1 MHFSLLPSLKG
12 PQFVRGQLQDITR
25 NSSYRKRTENSSL
38 VILFVGS
45 GRGKKRIPIWCYN
58 LKVNCLHRSSSL
70 SFICALV
77 SSLFLSLL
85 IEILYCSFRLK
96 IKKKNVWSQLES
108 SVYYCVRKT
117 LSFYFFLFFDWNSTQ
132 GIFNFVSQLSN
143 YLGSIPAWG
152 NAWAFGSIW
161 GKNSKKRN
169 MKKRKWKR
177 K

>member
-12 PQFVRGQLQDITR
+12 PQFVRGQLQDIAW
-25 NSSYRKRTENSSL
+25 NSSYRKRIENSSL

-85 IEILYCSFRLK
+85 IDILYCSFRLK
-96 IKKKNVWSQLES
+96 TKKMFDRSWKAVCIIVWEKPFHFIFFSFLTEIARREFS
-108 SVYYCVRKT
+108 T
-117 LSFYFFLFFDWNSTQ
+117 LWA
-132 GIFNFVSQLSN
+132 NFQTT
-143 YLGSIPAWG
+143 
-152 NAWAFGSIW
+152 
-161 GKNSKKRN
+161 
-169 MKKRKWKR
+169 
-177 K
+177 